1 MTHTDSGSTCHER
14 QAVNEMD
21 TAGIGPVWGEPVGA
35 EALRL
40 VDERPLPVG
49 RPSRRRTR
57 RVKYRL
63 GFARRTASLA
73 ELVIL
78 WAILAA
84 IVSGV
89 FAGAVAGISLVLH
102 HLGG

>member
-1 MTHTDSGSTCHER
+1 
-14 QAVNEMD
+14 MD

-35 EALRL
+35 EPLPL
-40 VDERPLPVG
+40 LDERPLPVG

-57 RVKYRL
+57 RIRHRL

-89 FAGAVAGISLVLH
+89 FAGIVAGISLVLH